1 MDAAATSR
9 LATASARKGGE
20 HGEGP
25 VLSQQLSMF
34 AVRGHGNRGDRRMR
48 LAEAAERS
56 FARHETFHPRYSWFR
71 KAYSHVNEDPGIF
84 SRPDAPV
91 EIGVGKNM
99 VRAIRFWGTAARLI
113 RDDPRSA
120 KRREARC
127 VPTRRGRAL
136 FGPDG
141 WDPYMEDPGTL
152 WLLHWLLLAPKRSRL
167 PVWWLAFNEF
177 NAVEFTEDDL
187 ETAVSTLL
195 DAVPE
200 WPKPHPNS
208 ISKDISALLRTYAP
222 AERTRRT
229 RIDDLLD
236 CPLRELNLLSRS
248 PATGNYRF
256 VLGPKPTLPSE
267 IVTYAVLD
275 YVALTAVQGSTV
287 TMSRLAHGSGTP
299 GRTFKLTESELTD
312 ALRPSIDGDEAL
324 GLATPTGAVQLTW
337 SDDPALIAT
346 RVLDRYY
353 EPAEPM
359 VSLICAGPAGDSPLS
374 EAHEHDRRL
383 DKSGPRVLAEVG

>member
-1 MDAAATSR
+1 
-9 LATASARKGGE
+9 
-20 HGEGP
+20 
-25 VLSQQLSMF
+25 
-34 AVRGHGNRGDRRMR
+34 MR

-71 KAYSHVNEDPGIF
+71 KAYTHVNEDPGIF

-113 RDDPRSA
+113 RDDPRNT
-120 KRREARC
+120 RRQEARC

-136 FGPDG
+136 FGTDG

-152 WLLHWLLLAPKRSRL
+152 WLLHWLLLAPKKSRL

-208 ISKDISALLRTYAP
+208 IGKDISALLRTYAP
-222 AERTRRT
+222 AERTSRT

-248 PATGNYRF
+248 PATGKHRF
-256 VLGPKPTLPSE
+256 LLGPKPALPSE

-275 YVALTAVQGSTV
+275 YVALTAVEGSTV
-287 TMSRLAHGSGTP
+287 TMSRLAHGSGSP
-299 GRTFKLTESELTD
+299 GKAFKLTESELTD

-324 GLATPTGAVQLTW
+324 GLATPVGAVQLTW
-337 SDDPALIAT
+337 SDKPALIAT

-353 EPAEPM
+353 KPAEPM
-359 VSLICAGPAGDSPLS
+359 GLLSCAGPAGDQPTGGGPLGDV
-374 EAHEHDRRL
+374 HDHDRSL
-383 DKSGPRVLAEVG
+383 DESGSRVPAEVG

>member
-1 MDAAATSR
+1 
-9 LATASARKGGE
+9 
-20 HGEGP
+20 
-25 VLSQQLSMF
+25 
-34 AVRGHGNRGDRRMR
+34 MR

-71 KAYSHVNEDPGIF
+71 KAYSHVAADGGIF
-84 SRPDAPV
+84 SGLDAPV

-113 RDDPRSA
+113 IDDPRNA
-120 KRREARC
+120 RGREARC

-136 FGPDG
+136 FSEDG

-152 WLLHWLLLAPKRSRL
+152 WLLHWLLLAPKKSRL

-208 ISKDISALLRTYAP
+208 IGKDISALLRTYAP
-222 AERTRRT
+222 AERTSRA

-256 VLGPKPTLPSE
+256 ALGPKPTLPSE

-287 TMSRLAHGSGTP
+287 TMSRLAHGSGAP
-299 GRTFKLTESELTD
+299 GRSFKLTESELTD
-312 ALRPSIDGDEAL
+312 ALRPSIDGDDAL
-324 GLATPTGAVQLTW
+324 GLATSTGAVQLTW
-337 SDDPALIAT
+337 SDDPSLVAT
-346 RVLDRYY
+346 RILDRYY

-359 VSLICAGPAGDSPLS
+359 GSLSCAGPAGDEPAGQSPLS
-374 EAHEHDRRL
+374 EVHDHGPPL
-383 DKSGPRVLAEVG
+383 DKSDSRVLAEVG

>member
-1 MDAAATSR
+1 MTSVGTKR
-9 LATASARKGGE
+9 GQ
-20 HGEGP
+20 HGDGP
-25 VLSQQLSMF
+25 VLSEQLSMF
-34 AVRGHGNRGDRRMR
+34 AARGKGNRGDRRMR
-48 LAEAAERS
+48 LTEAAERS

-71 KAYSHVNEDPGIF
+71 KAYSHVSIDGGIF

-113 RDDPRSA
+113 IDDPNNARG
-120 KRREARC
+120 REARC

-136 FGPDG
+136 FGEGG

-152 WLLHWLLLAPKRSRL
+152 WLLHWLLLAPKKSRL
-167 PVWWLAFNEF
+167 PVWWLTFNEF
-177 NAVEFTEDDL
+177 SAVEFAENDL
-187 ETAVSTLL
+187 EAAVSVLL

-200 WPKPHPNS
+200 WPKPHPKS

-222 AERTRRT
+222 ADRTGRS

-248 PATGNYRF
+248 PATGKHRF
-256 VLGPKPTLPSE
+256 ALGSKPTLPSE
-267 IVTYAVLD
+267 IVAYAVLD
-275 YVALTAVQGSTV
+275 YVALTAVKGSTI
-287 TMSRLAHGSGTP
+287 TMSRLSHGSGAP
-299 GRTFKLTESELTD
+299 GRVFKLNESELTD

-346 RVLDRYY
+346 RILDRYY
-353 EPAEPM
+353 QPDKPM
-359 VSLICAGPAGDSPLS
+359 GSLSCAGPAGDQTAGHSPI
-374 EAHEHDRRL
+374 
-383 DKSGPRVLAEVG
+383 LAEVG